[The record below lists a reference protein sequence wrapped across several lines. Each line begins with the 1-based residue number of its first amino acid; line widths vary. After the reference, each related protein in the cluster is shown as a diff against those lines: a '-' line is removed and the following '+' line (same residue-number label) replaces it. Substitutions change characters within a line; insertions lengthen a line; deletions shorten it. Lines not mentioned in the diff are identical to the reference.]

1 MQFVCFLNRFAGKG
15 DALSKAEMLAT
26 RLVRRGH
33 DVRFLE
39 TAGNRKVFRDRCL
52 SIKKHERVVCIGG
65 DGTIRNFINNSS
77 KFYNL
82 AFYGTGTAN
91 VNTIEYGI
99 PKNPDNFID
108 MLEESHQ
115 INIYPGQTQKGT
127 KFLMMCS
134 FGIDSYILSR
144 VSHNFKMLVGKTAF
158 VIPTM
163 KALLRYSYPSYQLEL
178 DGNKRLVCSLAI
190 ISRIKRYAGDF
201 VVSPNA
207 DSQTDSFQVIVL
219 KNSGFLKTL
228 NFFSGLKSGKLASSK
243 IVSIHT
249 AKRVKIS
256 PKNQFTYCQ
265 LDGNHWPER
274 IVELTVSSKPIPLV
288 IPKTGISN
296 KNPSLFQIAA
306 R

>member
-1 MQFVCFLNRFAGKG
+1 MKFVCVVNRFAGKG
-15 DALSKAEMLAT
+15 NAMPKAKMLAT
-26 RLVRRGH
+26 RLVSRGH

-39 TAGNRKVFRDRCL
+39 TAGNQKIFRSRCL
-52 SIKKHERVVCIGG
+52 SIKKQERVICIGG

-77 KFYNL
+77 KFCNL

-91 VNTIEYGI
+91 INTIEYGI
-99 PKNPDNFID
+99 PKETDSFID
-108 MLEESHQ
+108 MLEEGHH

-134 FGIDSYILSR
+134 FGIDSYILSK

-158 VIPTM
+158 VIPTV
-163 KALLRYSYPSYQLEL
+163 KALLRYSYPLYQLEL
-178 DGNKRLVCSLAI
+178 DGNRRLVCSLAI

-201 VVSPNA
+201 VVSPDA
-207 DSQTDSFQVIVL
+207 DSQTSSFQVVVL

-228 NFFSGLKSGKLASSK
+228 GFFSKLKSGKLANSK
-243 IVSIHT
+243 IVSIYT
-249 AKRVKIS
+249 AKRIKVF
-256 PKNQFTYCQ
+256 PKNQPTYCQ
-265 LDGNHWPER
+265 LDGNHWPEQ
-274 IVELTVSSKPIPLV
+274 VMELTVSSKPIPLV

-296 KNPSLFQIAA
+296 KKPISSQIAA